1 MKAAV
6 ILSLVSFA
14 LGSVLEKRE
23 CSGNNCNRQV
33 TGTREGLLPL
43 TSRKADCS
51 SFLQATVTPSPT
63 TVTITVTAAPAR
75 LRRDGQIANRQV
87 TELPTAIPAYA
98 SSCDDAAEYSS
109 ACSCW
114 GITAVTSTA
123 PRPTV
128 TVTTT
133 VDYCEDVGMEGLKG
147 WERPFVFIS
156 RPAAKGEGGKREAT
170 VKSEELLDGAR
181 TISSSFPWVIMI
193 IMRQPP

>member
-6 ILSLVSFA
+6 ILSLVTLAF
-14 LGSVLEKRE
+14 GSVIEKRE

-63 TVTITVTAAPAR
+63 TVTVTVTAAPAR
-75 LRRDGQIANRQV
+75 LRRNGEIVNRQV

-133 VDYCEDVGMEGLKG
+133 ADYCEGKLK
-147 WERPFVFIS
+147 
-156 RPAAKGEGGKREAT
+156 
-170 VKSEELLDGAR
+170 
-181 TISSSFPWVIMI
+181 SSSVSLRRRLTRALRLVSVSPDASGMFGGW
-193 IMRQPP
+193 RG

>member
-33 TGTREGLLPL
+33 TGTRPGLLPI
-43 TSRKADCS
+43 SDRKADCT
-51 SFLQATVTPSPT
+51 SFLKATVTPSPT
-63 TVTITVTAAPAR
+63 TVTITVTAGPAR
-75 LRRDGQIANRQV
+75 IRRDGQIVNREV
-87 TELPTAIPAYA
+87 TEFPTVIPAYA

-114 GITAVTSTA
+114 GITAVTTTA

-128 TVTTT
+128 TTTTT
-133 VDYCEDVGMEGLKG
+133 VDYCDDL
-147 WERPFVFIS
+147 
-156 RPAAKGEGGKREAT
+156 
-170 VKSEELLDGAR
+170 
-181 TISSSFPWVIMI
+181 
-193 IMRQPP
+193 

>member
-6 ILSLVSFA
+6 VLSLVSFA
-14 LGSVLEKRE
+14 LASVVEKRA
-23 CSGNNCNRQV
+23 CAGNNCNRQV
-33 TGTREGLLPL
+33 TGTREGLLPIS
-43 TSRKADCS
+43 SRKADCT

-63 TVTITVTAAPAR
+63 TVTVTVTAAPAR
-75 LRRDGQIANRQV
+75 ARRDGHIADRQV
-87 TELPTAIPAYA
+87 TELPTLVPAYA

-133 VDYCEDVGMEGLKG
+133 ADYCEDL
-147 WERPFVFIS
+147 
-156 RPAAKGEGGKREAT
+156 
-170 VKSEELLDGAR
+170 
-181 TISSSFPWVIMI
+181 
-193 IMRQPP
+193 

>member
-33 TGTREGLLPL
+33 TGTREGLLPI

-123 PRPTV
+123 PAPPSPSPPPS
-128 TVTTT
+128 TT
-133 VDYCEDVGMEGLKG
+133 
-147 WERPFVFIS
+147 
-156 RPAAKGEGGKREAT
+156 
-170 VKSEELLDGAR
+170 AR
-181 TISSSFPWVIMI
+181 TWG
-193 IMRQPP
+193 